1 MVQSEVE
8 VIKLEGL
15 IQKVIFKWLDSSAR
29 FPYFGVEVDKGN
41 LRMCINSSTVEVVSY
56 TGSNLPRCSISITKV
71 EDCPYGMW
79 IAGLADYGLSTD
91 FSFYGRGKLLGEF
104 KRNNLGSQ
112 DTRWYPYILE
122 ILSQLN
128 ESQRFALEM
137 LLRDTLKQLD
147 KEVEFRKRISHG
159 S

>member
-8 VIKLEGL
+8 VIKLESL
-15 IQKVIFKWLDSSAR
+15 IQKVLFKWLDSSAR
-29 FPYFGVEVDKGN
+29 FPYFGVEVDKDN
-41 LRMCINSSTVEVVSY
+41 LRMCINSSTIEVVSY
-56 TGSNLPRCSISITKV
+56 TGYELPRCSITLRVV
-71 EDCPYGMW
+71 ESCPYDMW
-79 IAGLADYGLSTD
+79 MAGLADYGLSVD
-91 FSFYGRGKLLGEF
+91 FRFYGRGKLLGAF

-112 DTRWYPYILE
+112 DNRWHPYISE
-122 ILSQLN
+122 MLSQLN

-147 KEVEFRKRISHG
+147 KEVEFRKRLSHG

>member
-56 TGSNLPRCSISITKV
+56 TGSNLPRCSVSINKV
-71 EDCPYGMW
+71 VSCPYDMW
-79 IAGLADYGLSTD
+79 VAGLADYELRTD
-91 FSFYGRGKLLGEF
+91 FSFYGRGKLLFEF
-104 KRNNLGSQ
+104 KRHNLGSQ
-112 DTRWYPYILE
+112 DNRWYPYISE

-128 ESQRFALEM
+128 ESQLFALEI

-147 KEVEFRKRISHG
+147 KEVEFRKRIG
-159 S
+159 K